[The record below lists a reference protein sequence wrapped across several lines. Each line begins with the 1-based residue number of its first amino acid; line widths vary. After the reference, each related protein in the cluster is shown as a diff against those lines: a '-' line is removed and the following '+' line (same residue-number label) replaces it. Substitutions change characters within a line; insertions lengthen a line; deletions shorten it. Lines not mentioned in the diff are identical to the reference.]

1 MFKETTEHQQPLS
14 REQLDITLANMFS
27 GEAYRDS
34 YMFYGYMIGQCSIH
48 LERMPYSAAVSF
60 QHDHYV
66 LHINPEKFDTHTL
79 EERLFILQH
88 EMHHILNGHL
98 IRLEDRDMRAFN
110 YATDCA
116 INQLGNPNHMPQ
128 GSIVPANFPSKHKVP
143 DKASAEQYYELFDHS
158 KLPEEDDSEI
168 DNGKGGGHGKWSSS
182 VGEVDLQNDLTKSM
196 IEKAINETQK
206 ARGNVPQEISKYLS
220 LFHRAREL
228 DWKKVL
234 KGIVGNKKV
243 NSRRTILRKDRRNPD
258 FDHIKGRTKDRM
270 FDLLIIGDE
279 SGSVSDNALSIGVNE
294 SLGVCK
300 VTKTPAWYIA
310 VDTTPSEPRLLKENI
325 KKFTRTHS
333 GGTNLSPA
341 IEMAKK
347 HRIPFKAIVVVT
359 DGELC
364 SSDVATFNALNIPII
379 WIIEPT
385 GTIMPEMQQ
394 GRSKAFKLKSS

>member
-1 MFKETTEHQQPLS
+1 MSEETTEHQQPLS

-27 GEAYRDS
+27 NNVYRDS
-34 YMFYGYMIGQCSIH
+34 YMFYGYMIGQCSIR
-48 LERMPYSAAVSF
+48 LERMQYSAAVSF

-98 IRLEDRDMRAFN
+98 IRLEDRDMQAFN

-116 INQLGNPNHMPQ
+116 INQLGDPAHMPQ
-128 GSIVPANFPSKHKVP
+128 GFIVPANFPSKHKVP

-158 KLPEEDDSEI
+158 QLPKDPEI
-168 DNGKGGGHGKWSSS
+168 DNGKGGGHDKWNDS
-182 VGEVDLQNDLTKSM
+182 VGDADFQNDLTKGM

-206 ARGNVPQEISKYLS
+206 ARGSIPQKISEYLS

-270 FDLLIIGDE
+270 FDLAVVSDV
-279 SGSVSDNALSIGVNE
+279 SGSVSDEELY
-294 SLGVCK
+294 SLWGEIRHICD
-300 VTKTPAWYIA
+300 VTKTPVSVCQ
-310 VDTTPSEPRLLKENI
+310 VDTRAYKPTLLKKTTKVMPRKANGGTELNPAIKALRDHNI
-325 KKFTRTHS
+325 K
-333 GGTNLSPA
+333 
-341 IEMAKK
+341 
-347 HRIPFKAIVVVT
+347 
-359 DGELC
+359 
-364 SSDVATFNALNIPII
+364 FNALVVTTDAELCESDVQHFADLHIPVI
-379 WIIEPT
+379 WLISAKGANP
-385 GTIMPEMQQ
+385 MPLMTS
-394 GRSKAFKLKSS
+394 GRMRAFKLKE

>member
-1 MFKETTEHQQPLS
+1 MSEETTEHQQPLS

-27 GEAYRDS
+27 GESYRDS
-34 YMFYGYMIGQCSIH
+34 YIFYGYMIGQCSIH
-48 LERMPYSAAVSF
+48 LERMQASAAVSF

-98 IRLEDRDMRAFN
+98 IRLEDRDMQAFN

-116 INQLGNPNHMPQ
+116 INQLGNPAHMPQ
-128 GSIVPANFPSKHKVP
+128 GCIVPANFPSKHRVP
-143 DKASAEQYYELFDHS
+143 DKASAEQYYELIDHDQ
-158 KLPEEDDSEI
+158 LPENPET
-168 DNGKGGGHGKWSSS
+168 DNGQGGGHDKWNDS
-182 VGEVDLQNDLTKSM
+182 VGDPDLQNDLTKGM

-206 ARGNVPQEISKYLS
+206 ARGNIPHEISHYLS

-270 FDLLIIGDE
+270 FDLAVVSDV
-279 SGSVSDNALSIGVNE
+279 SGSVSDEELY
-294 SLGVCK
+294 SLWGEIRHICD
-300 VTKTPAWYIA
+300 VTKTPCTVVQIDTIA
-310 VDTTPSEPRLLKENI
+310 YKPTLLK
-325 KKFTRTHS
+325 KTTKVMPRKAS
-333 GGTNLSPA
+333 GGTELNPA
-341 IEMAKK
+341 IKVLRDHNIKFNAL
-347 HRIPFKAIVVVT
+347 VVTT

-364 SSDVATFNALNIPII
+364 TSDIAEFGKLNLPVI
-379 WIIEPT
+379 WLVSHR
-385 GTIMPEMQQ
+385 GHLMPEMNK
-394 GRSKAFKLKSS
+394 GRMKSFQLKE